1 MKDKKQRMGIFSG
14 IFSVL
19 FENSEEYEDDK
30 LPDATEEEK
39 NAIFQSWLDIK
50 KLEHSHGG
58 MQETSTQSKSK
69 LDKYKQNKGDAIDQ
83 VIDASSKLYPNEEEQ
98 KLLKDADKFE
108 RTGKSRAKSRDNE
121 GR

>member
-1 MKDKKQRMGIFSG
+1 MKDKKQRFGIFSI
-14 IFSVL
+14 IFGNQ
-19 FENSEEYEDDK
+19 EIYEDDD
-30 LPDATEEEK
+30 LPGATEEEK
-39 NAIFQSWLDIK
+39 NAIFQSRLDIK

-69 LDKYKQNKGDAIDQ
+69 LDKYKQNKKDAIDQ

-98 KLLKDADKFE
+98 KLLKDADEFE
-108 RTGKSRAKSRDNE
+108 KIGKSRAKSRDDE